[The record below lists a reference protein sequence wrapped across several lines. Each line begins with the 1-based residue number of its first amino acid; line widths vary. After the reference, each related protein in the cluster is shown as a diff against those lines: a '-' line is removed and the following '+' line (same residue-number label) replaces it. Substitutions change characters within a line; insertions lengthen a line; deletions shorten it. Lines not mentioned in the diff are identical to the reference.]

1 MLIKLRVTGGIKTN
15 TPGRGAQS
23 VHRALAC
30 SGIGHIGEN
39 IVKLSYKKATFY
51 LDLMF
56 LTLLFLLKM

>member
-1 MLIKLRVTGGIKTN
+1 MESRH
-15 TPGRGAQS
+15 TPGCGAQS
-23 VHRALAC
+23 VLRTLAC
-30 SGIGHIGEN
+30 SGIGRIGEN